1 MSVTPP
7 VLWSQKDKSIK
18 LVVDIVAV
26 EKDSLVLTVT
36 ENSIHFE
43 CTGQK
48 TIDQTVKYEFDLEFH
63 KTVDPERYLKSVK
76 DRSVKIV
83 IAKSDADQGEWSKI
97 CTAKHRWLKFDVDSV
112 EVTDDETIAARKL
125 DQSRKDLEAKHGP
138 LPNDAKI
145 QQISSMLNVDEISRD
160 LDLAEKELY
169 DMFRNSYLTIY
180 NSVVGLGFLY
190 VFMISVIR
198 VVIDGPGAMV
208 SNYRSMGW
216 LLKSCQNTVYLEL
229 LHSFFKLTKTPLSAT
244 VMQVLGRNVVLF
256 LVLDAEPSLQSSY
269 VVYAL
274 MICWSAIEVI
284 RYPYYTLQIYDI
296 EFPALT
302 WLRYSLWIPL
312 YPVGICCEA
321 YLVYQTIPLVQD
333 SKRLT
338 VELPNNANFAFS
350 FYYYLILHLAAIV
363 IGGAY
368 LMHHMVRQRASAMKK
383 LSRNAALLQVQKNHE
398 EYLEIRKKKEMEATK
413 KK

>member
-1 MSVTPP
+1 MSVNPP

-26 EKDSLVLTVT
+26 EKESLVLTLT
-36 ENSIHFE
+36 ESSIHFE
-43 CTGQK
+43 CKHPT
-48 TIDQTVKYEFDLEFH
+48 DPAVKYEFDLQLH
-63 KTVDPERYLKSVK
+63 KTVDKERYLSSVK
-76 DRSVKIV
+76 ERSIKIV
-83 IAKSDADQGEWSKI
+83 IAKSDESQGEWPKLS
-97 CTAKHRWLKFDVDSV
+97 TAKHRWLKFDVDSV

-125 DQSRKDLEAKHGP
+125 EASRKDLEAKHGP
-138 LPNDAKI
+138 LPDDAKI

-190 VFMISVIR
+190 VFMISLIR
-198 VVIDGPGAMV
+198 VVIDGPGAML
-208 SNYRSMGW
+208 SNYRNMGW
-216 LLKSCQNTVYLEL
+216 LLKSCQNTVWLEL
-229 LHSFFKLTKTPLSAT
+229 LHSFFRLTKTPLSAT
-244 VMQVLGRNVVLF
+244 AMQVLGRNVVLF

-284 RYPYYTLQIYDI
+284 RYPYYTLQIYGI

-321 YLVYQTIPLVQD
+321 YLVYNTIPLVLE

-338 VELPNNANFAFS
+338 VELPNTANFAFS
-350 FYYYLILHLAAIV
+350 FYHYLIVHLAAVV

-383 LSRNAALLQVQKNHE
+383 LSRNSAILQVQKNHE
-398 EYLEIRKKKEMEATK
+398 EYLKVREQKEKDALKKK
-413 KK
+413 